1 MVVTFHGQASGALS
15 GCCAEPHLR
24 PCRRWRTTPQ
34 LRLFLRPARPRC
46 RDTSVGVAVAASFGR
61 LARHLPFGRLVV
73 ASPRQ
78 RVCAALPCRSVALSV
93 RCACHSVASSGAI
106 FPGNCAYADSCA
118 TRWRRVR
125 DVRATRWRRV
135 VRYFLATAHML
146 TLVPLGGAEC
156 AMCVPLGGVEWCAR
170 DTARLRGHQRGRRH
184 RRAARRPRTAGLP
197 VKSKLWRCR
206 AVPVVQGRIAHVPPI
221 SYKNFLFMLELQRQ
235 FARSS
240 FIMDGA
246 SWKGEGRRPR
256 GKGDPR

>member
-1 MVVTFHGQASGALS
+1 MVPVSLDLSPRCKLLPARRPLWWLLFTDRPAVLSQAVVPTSACGPVEDGGRLPSHALP
-15 GCCAEPHLR
+15 ATRTP
-24 PCRRWRTTPQ
+24 PVATTPSRAWPSQ
-34 LRLFLRPARPRC
+34 RRPGGPHATSRPG
-46 RDTSVGVAVAASFGR
+46 SG
-61 LARHLPFGRLVV
+61 
-73 ASPRQ
+73 
-78 RVCAALPCRSVALSV
+78 SV
-93 RCACHSVASSGAI
+93 RLGR
-106 FPGNCAYADSCA
+106 A
-118 TRWRRVR
+118 TRWCRVR

-170 DTARLRGHQRGRRH
+170 DTARLRSHQRGRRH
-184 RRAARRPRTAGLP
+184 RRAAQRPRAAGLP
-197 VKSKLWRCR
+197 VKSNLWRCR
-206 AVPVVQGRIAHVPPI
+206 AVPAVQSRIAHVSPI